1 MPLLRINSGF
11 HRQIFGR
18 DYRGNTIY
26 PDKADT
32 INVCT
37 TNEVETDDGR
47 FSFLVVVKIP
57 KLAVKKTDDADTA
70 ALTWLVKHLPDR
82 IANASYWDFFGY
94 TWLEHSGDIDLTGT
108 KPGYAV
114 ESDIALSR
122 PLSERI
128 GISIAHVTSIRDA
141 FNAAK
146 QRLDKLASDNAP
158 LGFKLSLNEARRLF
172 SILERVLA
180 ASADIGGTSGYDV
193 RAALR
198 HYEELAQRK
207 VESNH
212 NYQYALSSLKRFTY
226 TVHFPECWGQKP
238 EV

>member
-11 HRQIFGR
+11 HRQVFGR
-18 DYRGNTIY
+18 DYYGNTIY
-26 PDKADT
+26 PDKAET

-37 TNEVETDDGR
+37 TNEIEAAGSR
-47 FSFLVVVKIP
+47 LSFLVVVKIP
-57 KLAVKKTDDADTA
+57 KSVLRKEDDADTA
-70 ALTWLVKHLPDR
+70 ALNWLVKHLPTR
-82 IANASYWDFFGY
+82 IATANYWDFFGY
-94 TWLEHSGDIDLTGT
+94 TWLDHSGEIDLTVT

-114 ESDIALSR
+114 DCDVMLTQ
-122 PLSERI
+122 PLSERLST
-128 GISIAHVTSIRDA
+128 SIAHAASVRDA
-141 FNAAK
+141 FDAAK
-146 QRLDKLASDNAP
+146 HRLDRLARDNAP

-172 SILERVLA
+172 SVLERVLA
-180 ASADIGGTSGYDV
+180 ASADIAGSSGHDV

-226 TVHFPECWGQKP
+226 AVHFPECWGQKP